1 MHTMVWPL
9 VQVKALESN
18 SGQAVWWSSLP
29 WLSIQGEGTADVL
42 MVVFLVEEPGCCVGG
57 GLFPWDHE
65 IEIPSLSS
73 FIKCPQPSSVFASY
87 LEGEAAVE

>member
-1 MHTMVWPL
+1 MDKL
-9 VQVKALESN
+9 C
-18 SGQAVWWSSLP
+18 GGSSLP

-42 MVVFLVEEPGCCVGG
+42 MVVFLVEEPGCCVSG

-73 FIKCPQPSSVFASY
+73 FIKCPQPFSVFASH
-87 LEGEAAVE
+87 LEGKAAVE